1 MLSCEFCQILKNS
14 CFTEHLCTTAFEPI
28 VKFVEKYMRRHLLFK
43 ILHRHLARVITM
55 SSAEKQYEHL
65 ILMST
70 CLFNE
75 MKVPFTAIFR
85 EKVKE
90 ETIKGGPSTSKKI
103 TRNTMKGL

>member
-1 MLSCEFCQILKNS
+1 
-14 CFTEHLCTTAFEPI
+14 
-28 VKFVEKYMRRHLLFK
+28 
-43 ILHRHLARVITM
+43 M

-103 TRNTMKGL
+103 TRNTMKIMKNAFHFILKAFFVLKIFKFLSLLSGYLEKTT